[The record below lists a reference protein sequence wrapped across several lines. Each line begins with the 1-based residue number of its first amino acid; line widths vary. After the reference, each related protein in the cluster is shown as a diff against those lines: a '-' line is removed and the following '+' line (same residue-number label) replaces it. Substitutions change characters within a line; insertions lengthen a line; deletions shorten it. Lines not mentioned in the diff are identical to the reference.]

1 MKLTAE
7 EFEDIVRAGGF
18 ASAGPS
24 AHEALEHLIQQW
36 VEMLLG
42 NLSQVAADP
51 ATKISRRHFASL
63 ERRMGP
69 LAGALHKSAVQT
81 GGDYYLP
88 SEYFGADS
96 GRYHSSPGAD
106 QTTSSATALLARQGM
121 TQRGGGGGRGAAGA
135 CVSLQATERFLKGTG
150 REFTES
156 AVTVVQNML
165 TIMLRETFRNLRRRF
180 PGQQR
185 LTVLMLSLADRGT
198 A

>member
-1 MKLTAE
+1 MKISAE
-7 EFEDIVRAGGF
+7 EFEEIVRAGGF

-36 VEMLLG
+36 LEMLLG
-42 NLSQVAADP
+42 NLSQVAADRS
-51 ATKISRRHFASL
+51 TKISRRHFAAL

-69 LAGALHKSAVQT
+69 LAGALHKTQT

-96 GRYHSSPGAD
+96 GRYHSSPGSV
-106 QTTSSATALLARQGM
+106 QTSSATAVLARQGM
-121 TQRGGGGGRGAAGA
+121 AQRGGGERREAGA
-135 CVSLQATERFLKGTG
+135 CLSLQATERFLKGTG
-150 REFTES
+150 RDFTDS
-156 AVTVVQNML
+156 AATVVQNML

-185 LTVLMLSLADRGT
+185 LTVLMLSLADRAT